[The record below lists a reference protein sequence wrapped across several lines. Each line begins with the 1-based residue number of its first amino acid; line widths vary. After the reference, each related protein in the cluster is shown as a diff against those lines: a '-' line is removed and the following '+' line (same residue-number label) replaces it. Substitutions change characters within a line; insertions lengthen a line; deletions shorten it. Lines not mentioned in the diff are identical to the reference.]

1 MYVLLRDRMDR
12 AAGLVAEIH
21 AEIADRAF
29 EYETIDDIGGR
40 TAAELGRSELRRPE
54 KPALSW
60 CTVAGKRVVNDVLT
74 TIALVLVNRVEKSD
88 GDVQP
93 GQLFEIGGERARRI
107 AAFDGAIRKRQGFIA
122 CQKYRALLFEHRTE
136 TNFSLNGSETAFP
149 ANLGVK

>member
-1 MYVLLRDRMDR
+1 MCVLVRDRMDR
-12 AAGLVAEIH
+12 AAGLVAEIN

-40 TAAELGRSELRRPE
+40 AAAELGRSELRRPE

-93 GQLFEIGGERARRI
+93 VSCSR
-107 AAFDGAIRKRQGFIA
+107 
-122 CQKYRALLFEHRTE
+122 
-136 TNFSLNGSETAFP
+136 
-149 ANLGVK
+149 